1 MRTFE
6 YLRPATVVEACEMK
20 AELGS
25 KARFI
30 AGGTDLMLEWRRGAV
45 SLSHVVDL
53 SFVRDMRARAA
64 TSTELRLGATETLGE
79 LAAADGEEWWKRVLA
94 STASRMATPQLRT
107 LATIGGNVCHASPC
121 ADMAVLLTA
130 LDAVVAVAATRGAR
144 TLAAADF
151 FVGVNQT
158 ALADDEM
165 VTWIGVPLPA
175 APTAA
180 AYQRVSRTS
189 VDLAQASA
197 AVRLSSDDGDTI
209 SDARVVIG
217 ACAPT
222 PARSQ
227 EAEQALLGMSLVAPD
242 KKALAEAGRL
252 AERATSP
259 ISDVRCAEEYRR
271 EVSKVLVRRAVL
283 EAAAELARGAAPVAG
298 RPRRAGRGV

>member
-6 YLRPATVVEACEMK
+6 YLRPATVGEACDMK
-20 AELGS
+20 ADLGPE
-25 KARFI
+25 ARFI

-45 SLSHVVDL
+45 PLSHLIDL
-53 SFVRDMRARAA
+53 SFIAELRACTAS
-64 TSTELRLGATETLGE
+64 STELRLGAATALGD
-79 LAAADGEEWWKRVLA
+79 LAAGDGDEWWERVLA
-94 STASRMATPQLRT
+94 STALRMATPQLRT
-107 LATIGGNVCHASPC
+107 LATVGGNVCHASPC

-130 LDAVVAVAATRGAR
+130 LDAVVAVASTRGAR

-151 FVGVNQT
+151 FVGVNET

-165 VTWIGVPLPA
+165 VTAISVPLPETQ
-175 APTAA
+175 TAA

-197 AVRLSSDDGDTI
+197 TVRLSTEDGHTV

-217 ACAPT
+217 ACSPT
-222 PARSQ
+222 PARSL
-227 EAEQALLGMSLVAPD
+227 EAEQVLLGASLTAPEE
-242 KKALAEAGRL
+242 KALTEAGRL

-259 ISDVRCAEEYRR
+259 ISDVRCADEYRR
-271 EVSKVLVRRAVL
+271 EVSKVLVRRAAL